1 MSLILADTSVWT
13 DHLRTNDPL
22 MIQLVAQERL
32 LMHPYVVGELSMG
45 NLPDRTAF
53 IRHLRQMEFATRASD
68 TEVSRLVEDNRLYGT
83 GIGWVDAHLLA
94 SALLTEEVKLW
105 TRDRRLNDAAAR
117 FDRAALL
124 HH

>member
-1 MSLILADTSVWT
+1 VSLILADTSVWT

-22 MIQLVAQERL
+22 MIQLVAEERL

-45 NLPDRTAF
+45 ILPDRMTF
-53 IRHLRQMEFATRASD
+53 IRRLRQMDFAMRASD